1 MRIRVRV
8 SVRVRVMCQPHLG
21 DDRRALPL
29 ELGVRGV
36 APPGLLWVGVGTR
49 VRVRVGTRVRVR
61 VGTTL
66 GSG

>member
-1 MRIRVRV
+1 
-8 SVRVRVMCQPHLG
+8 MCQPHLG
-21 DDRRALPL
+21 DDRRALAL

-49 VRVRVGTRVRVR
+49 VRVRVRVR
-61 VGTTL
+61 TTL